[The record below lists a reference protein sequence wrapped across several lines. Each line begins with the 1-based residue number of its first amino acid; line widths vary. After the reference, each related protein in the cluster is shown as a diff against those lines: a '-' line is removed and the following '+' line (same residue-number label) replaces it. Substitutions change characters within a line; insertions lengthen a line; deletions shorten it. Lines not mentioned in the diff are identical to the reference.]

1 MVPRAVTCNI
11 SMLRFARGAMDTA
24 RRTAFSRFVFTA
36 FITKVEPSLMLRTR
50 IFETRLRDHRKA
62 ASAGSALAEA
72 RG

>member
-1 MVPRAVTCNI
+1 
-11 SMLRFARGAMDTA
+11 MDTA